1 MKKLWERIFD
11 SKWFGWFLGL
21 CLLLLV
27 SSIPVMASKDRPVQ
41 DKLPFSQLVTNKE
54 AYVGHEASSERDG
67 NGKRH
72 QLVLV
77 DGVVLYRENGFCLVS
92 GNPVPALPLEESDY
106 ILMKCKDFSS
116 AELKAGDLIS
126 VTDPTIEKR
135 DLEIEGGTT
144 ITVIYIGQRFTDEV
158 VGTVRLDQQYIA
170 DLEKFNTD
178 SSGMNLSSVIPLIY
192 FHIRSFG
199 FP

>member
-41 DKLPFSQLVTNKE
+41 DKLPFSQLVANKD
-54 AYVGHEASSERDG
+54 AYVGFEASSERDV

-72 QLVLV
+72 QLVLI
-77 DGVVLYRENGFCLVS
+77 DGVILYKSNGFCLVS
-92 GNPVPALPLEESDY
+92 GNPVPALPLEESEY

-135 DLEIEGGTT
+135 DLEIEGGDSV
-144 ITVIYIGQRFTDEV
+144 TVIYIGQRFTDEV
-158 VGTVRLDQQYIA
+158 VGTVRLDQQFIA
-170 DLEKFNTD
+170 DLEKFA
-178 SSGMNLSSVIPLIY
+178 SEPSGLNIAPVIPVIHY
-192 FHIRSFG
+192 IRTYG